1 MSSLN
6 SEQIGMLGKDIFPS
20 LQHIEDVSR
29 WNKWALQKQHVF
41 GCGSWYLMVSIPSLK
56 SFAQLYLPRIQFI
69 TCAIP
74 SNVLSTPNFYFE
86 EKISDKEC
94 YDSCERKY

>member
-6 SEQIGMLGKDIFPS
+6 LGQIGMLGKDIFPS
-20 LQHIEDVSR
+20 LQHIEDVAR

-41 GCGSWYLMVSIPSLK
+41 CCGSWNLMVSIPSLK
-56 SFAQLYLPRIQFI
+56 SFAHLYLPRIQFI

-74 SNVLSTPNFYFE
+74 SNVLSTPNFYFK

>member
-1 MSSLN
+1 
-6 SEQIGMLGKDIFPS
+6 MLGKDIFPS

-29 WNKWALQKQHVF
+29 CNKRALQKRHVF
-41 GCGSWYLMVSIPSLK
+41 SCGSWYLMVSLPSLK
-56 SFAQLYLPRIQFI
+56 SLAHLYLPRIQFI
-69 TCAIP
+69 TCAVP
-74 SNVLSTPNFYFE
+74 SNLLSTSNFYFK